1 MQKVRLE
8 AKLAKLQEEST
19 VIAEDDL
26 SDDLLTIL
34 TKEEHSIRDL
44 PGNNIKRLFW
54 EQQKKAAQ
62 LRGPS
67 GMSWH
72 PLMIKWCLYIKSL
85 STSAYNTLREV
96 LHLPSTR
103 TLRDYTHW
111 MTAEPGIHVEVLED
125 LADKANHLVNKYVVL
140 TLDEMK
146 IKEDLVYNR
155 QTNQVIGFVNLGD
168 TLKQLQELESG
179 RTRTSK
185 DVATHVLQFMVRALG
200 GKLDYPLAHF
210 STSALSGE
218 QLFSIVWEVIE
229 AVESTGLQVIV
240 ITGDGAS
247 QNRKLFRLHADPSG
261 SNVSN
266 GIVYKTKNIFA
277 PERDIYFFSDVP
289 HLLKTTRNCWE
300 KSRNGGSRLMQKG
313 GKYILWQHLV
323 DIYDKTRNESGLF
336 MGKKLKREHTH
347 LTSFSRMRVDLAAQ
361 VRIICIRM

>member
-1 MQKVRLE
+1 
-8 AKLAKLQEEST
+8 
-19 VIAEDDL
+19 
-26 SDDLLTIL
+26 
-34 TKEEHSIRDL
+34 
-44 PGNNIKRLFW
+44 
-54 EQQKKAAQ
+54 
-62 LRGPS
+62 
-67 GMSWH
+67 
-72 PLMIKWCLYIKSL
+72 
-85 STSAYNTLREV
+85 
-96 LHLPSTR
+96 
-103 TLRDYTHW
+103 

-300 KSRNGGSRLMQKG
+300 KSRNGGSRLMQVCVL
-313 GKYILWQHLV
+313 YICN
-323 DIYDKTRNESGLF
+323 I
-336 MGKKLKREHTH
+336 TH
-347 LTSFSRMRVDLAAQ
+347 
-361 VRIICIRM
+361 I